1 MAQIVGPLVE
11 PADPRT
17 RRTRYLLHAAL
28 AELLRSKPFGK
39 ISVGDITAE
48 AAVNR
53 ATFYAHYPDKFA
65 LLEGFVGAEF
75 QAVLTKR
82 QVRFDGSCPQALQ
95 NITLAMCDYLAGLP
109 GAACAERRELDSHFE
124 SALMAVVR
132 DMLLCGLRAR
142 AGPRNVAPELIAATI
157 SGAIYG
163 GANEWV
169 RTPDRGPLE
178 GAVDD
183 IFTLIAPMLATG

>member
-1 MAQIVGPLVE
+1 MAQIVGPRVE
-11 PADPRT
+11 PVDPRT
-17 RRTRYLLHAAL
+17 RRTRQLLHAAL
-28 AELLRSKPFGK
+28 ADLLQSKPFAK
-39 ISVGDITAE
+39 ISVGDITEE

-65 LLEGFVGAEF
+65 LLEGFVAAQF
-75 QAVLTKR
+75 QAVLNKR
-82 QVRFDGSCPQALQ
+82 ELRFDGSCPQVLLA
-95 NITLAMCDYLAGLP
+95 IALAMCDYLADLP

-132 DMLLCGLRAR
+132 DMLLCGLRER
-142 AGPRNVAPELIAATI
+142 AATRNVAPELIAATI

-169 RTPDRGPLE
+169 RTPNRGPLE
-178 GAVDD
+178 NAVQG
-183 IFTLIAPMLATG
+183 IFTLVAPMLDAS